1 MRTELGR
8 LVLLFVAVACGLLLV
23 QAGQVTSSDGASML
37 ATSKSIVNDRDLV
50 VPPGDGVEVG
60 RDGNTYSKYGL
71 GLPLVAAVPLAV
83 AKPLTAV
90 AGKDREVAS
99 FAAASLMPL
108 IVAGIVVLAYL
119 LGRRLGGSPATALV
133 VALGIAFGTFLM
145 PYSKDF
151 YSEPLV
157 CLALLACFVC
167 AHTARYEL
175 AAVAL
180 GYACLT
186 RPQTLL
192 LVPVFLVLVGVSA
205 RRRVVPAAA
214 IIGGFVL
221 LMLLFNWVRFDDPLK
236 FGYAGEGFDGDPL
249 VAGKGLLF
257 GSTKS
262 VLLFA
267 PCIVLLPF
275 ALWSLRSRARTVCAL
290 MAANLILVFA
300 TNLVWHDWRGGWSWG
315 PRLLLTGVVPAL
327 PALAPWIS
335 GVRARLYL
343 ASGLFALG
351 FLVSLPA
358 MVVPTQAQQLDDRVV
373 PRAAP
378 AVARQYEL
386 IEPTARYSA
395 DHLYNKAPPGSGS
408 HRKYLWLWQ
417 VNMSRALG
425 RKGLVAA
432 AFLTVVLAA
441 FGALAGWWFARGF
454 SRSAA

>member
-1 MRTELGR
+1 MRTELYR
-8 LVLLFVAVACGLLLV
+8 VVLLFVAVAGGLLLV

-37 ATSKSIVNDRDLV
+37 ATAKSIVNDRDLT

-60 RDGNTYSKYGL
+60 RDGKTYSKYGL
-71 GLPLVAAVPLAV
+71 GLPLVAAVPLAA
-83 AKPLTAV
+83 AKPIAAV
-90 AGKDREVAS
+90 VGKDREIAS
-99 FAAASLMPL
+99 FVAASLMPL
-108 IVAGIVVLAYL
+108 VVAGIVVLAYL
-119 LGRRLGGSPATALV
+119 LGRRLGGSSGTALA

-157 CLALLACFVC
+157 CLALLGCFLCV
-167 AHTARYEL
+167 HTARDEL

-192 LVPVFLVLVGVSA
+192 LVPVFLVLIGLRD
-205 RRRVVPAAA
+205 RRRVLPAAA

-221 LMLLFNWVRFDDPLK
+221 VMGLFNWVRFDDPLK
-236 FGYAGEGFDGDPL
+236 FGYAGEGFHGDAL

-267 PCIVLLPF
+267 PCIVLVPF
-275 ALWSLRSRARTVCAL
+275 ALWSLRSKARTVCAL
-290 MAANLILVFA
+290 MAANLILVFG
-300 TNLVWHDWRGGWSWG
+300 TNLLWHDWRGGWSWG

-327 PALAPWIS
+327 PALAPWIR
-335 GVRARLYL
+335 GVRARVYL
-343 ASGLFALG
+343 VVGLFALG

-358 MVVPTQAQQLDDRVV
+358 MVVPTQAQQLDDRAV
-373 PRAAP
+373 PRTAP

-386 IEPTARYSA
+386 IEPTARYTA

-425 RKGLVAA
+425 RKGLFAA
-432 AFLTVVLAA
+432 ALLTAVLAVFA
-441 FGALAGWWFARGF
+441 ALAGWWFARGF